1 MPAITKLTPNLM
13 VEDVDRTV
21 DFYRDVLG
29 FTLAATAPEERPFD
43 WAMVSSGSAELMF
56 QSRASLGGEVPA
68 LRDRKIGGALTLYV
82 EVDDVEALY
91 ERIKDRLPIVVDMH
105 DTFYGAREFAA
116 QDCNG
121 YILGFAGRIA
131 NAGE

>member
-1 MPAITKLTPNLM
+1 MPVYTKLTPNLM

-29 FTLAATAPEERPFD
+29 FTLAATAPEERPFN
-43 WAMVSSGSAELMF
+43 WAMVAAGDAQLMF
-56 QSRASLGGEVPA
+56 QSRASLGDEVPA
-68 LRDRKIGGALTLYV
+68 LRDRRIGGALTLYV
-82 EVDDVEALY
+82 EVEDVEGLY
-91 ERIKDRLPIVVDMH
+91 GRIKDQLPIVVDMH

-121 YILGFAGRIA
+121 YILSFAGRIA
-131 NAGE
+131 YAGE